1 MASKLGFLI
10 FCPSSLQL
18 LTPSIL
24 TANATMFVY
33 KADKNMEKMYH
44 AMVKEI
50 SKIKANFE
58 ETAATLLTLK

>member
-10 FCPSSLQL
+10 LGPSSLQ

-33 KADKNMEKMYH
+33 KADKTMEKN
-44 AMVKEI
+44 VPCNGKR
-50 SKIKANFE
+50 NQ
-58 ETAATLLTLK
+58 

>member
-10 FCPSSLQL
+10 LSPSSLQL

-33 KADKNMEKMYH
+33 KADRNMEKMDH
-44 AMVKEI
+44 AVVKEI
-50 SKIKANFE
+50 G
-58 ETAATLLTLK
+58 

>member
-10 FCPSSLQL
+10 LSPSSLQL

-33 KADKNMEKMYH
+33 KADKTMEKMYH

-50 SKIKANFE
+50 S
-58 ETAATLLTLK
+58 